1 MSHRLDLSGGNMI
14 KLLSFFVFV
23 AAFLWTW
30 FLFNSRNSIGVDIHA
45 GIQSKLAI
53 LIEETIKKSKPNS
66 SDFQMLRIYTE
77 KLDDNRIS
85 AKFSFQYD
93 DKMDADEK
101 TTQTLSGEAI
111 LNKGLSENPEVQK
124 WIVQSVK
131 TNSTNLEF
139 REGLVI
145 SSDGKTTEDVRP
157 EEKKND

>member
-1 MSHRLDLSGGNMI
+1 MI

-30 FLFNSRNSIGVDIHA
+30 VLFNTKNSIGIDIHA
-45 GIQSKLAI
+45 GIQSKLAV

-66 SDFQMLRIYTE
+66 SDFQLLQIYTE

-93 DKMDADEK
+93 DKMEESEK
-101 TTQTLSGEAI
+101 TTQTLNGEAI

-131 TNSTNLEF
+131 TSSSGLEF
-139 REGLVI
+139 KEGLVI
-145 SSDGKTTEDVRP
+145 SSDGKSDEPFPP
-157 EEKKND
+157 EEKKNE

>member
-1 MSHRLDLSGGNMI
+1 MI
-14 KLLSFFVFV
+14 KLLSFVMFVV
-23 AAFLWTW
+23 ALSWTW
-30 FLFNSRNSIGVDIHA
+30 FLFNSKNSIGVDIHA

-53 LIEETIKKSKPNS
+53 LIEETIKKNKPNS
-66 SDFQMLRIYTE
+66 SDFQLLQIYTE

-85 AKFSFQYD
+85 AKFSFKYS
-93 DKMDADEK
+93 DKLEEDEK
-101 TTQTLSGEAI
+101 TTQTLTGEAI

-139 REGLVI
+139 KEGLVI
-145 SSDGKTTEDVRP
+145 SSDGRGDEEIKP